1 MEFEW
6 DDQKNKINIEKHG
19 IDFNFAKEVFSV
31 VWISKPDNR
40 KDYGEERLIALGL
53 LGEFVL
59 VIVYTLRGEKYDSYL
74 QDSLMQKKGVF
85 IMPMS
90 RKEQLKILGQM
101 KESDID
107 YSDVPATDTE
117 FWQEATLNPPL
128 KVPVTL
134 QLDPSVLAWYKQQFP
149 QEYHTLIN
157 AVLEKYMIEHTC

>member
-59 VIVYTLRGEKYDSYL
+59 VIVYTLRGEKIRLISTRLANAEERSIYYAYVE
-74 QDSLMQKKGVF
+74 KGT
-85 IMPMS
+85 IKDPW
-90 RKEQLKILGQM
+90 
-101 KESDID
+101 SDERI
-107 YSDVPATDTE
+107 
-117 FWQEATLNPPL
+117 
-128 KVPVTL
+128 
-134 QLDPSVLAWYKQQFP
+134 
-149 QEYHTLIN
+149 
-157 AVLEKYMIEHTC
+157 